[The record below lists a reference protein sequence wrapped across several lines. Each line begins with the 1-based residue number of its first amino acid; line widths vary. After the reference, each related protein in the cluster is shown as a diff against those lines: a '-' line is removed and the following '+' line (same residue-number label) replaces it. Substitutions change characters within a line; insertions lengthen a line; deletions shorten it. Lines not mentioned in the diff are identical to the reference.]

1 MMEKKFGSENFFK
14 PSGVGDLWV
23 PSVSDFASEYPLP
36 NYQIGMH
43 EAMLVRRKMV
53 CKVIC

>member
-1 MMEKKFGSENFFK
+1 MMGKKFGSENFFK
-14 PSGVGDLWV
+14 PSGVGDLWI
-23 PSVSDFASEYPLP
+23 PSVSDCASEYPLP